1 MKPYVEAVKAQLPE
15 LRAGF
20 TVLADFS
27 GMDSMDVDCVTGL
40 TRIMDAC
47 RAHGV
52 AKVIRI
58 IPDPNKDIG
67 LTMLGI
73 VHYRGS
79 RVHVV
84 TCHTAAEAEQLLPA

>member
-1 MKPYVEAVKAQLPE
+1 MKPGVEALKALLPE
-15 LRAGF
+15 LRPGF

-27 GMDSMDVDCVTGL
+27 GMDSMDLDCVTGL
-40 TRIMDAC
+40 TKIMDAC
-47 RAHGV
+47 RTHGV

-79 RVHVV
+79 RVHAV
-84 TCHTAAEAEQLLPA
+84 TCHSLAEAEKLLPA